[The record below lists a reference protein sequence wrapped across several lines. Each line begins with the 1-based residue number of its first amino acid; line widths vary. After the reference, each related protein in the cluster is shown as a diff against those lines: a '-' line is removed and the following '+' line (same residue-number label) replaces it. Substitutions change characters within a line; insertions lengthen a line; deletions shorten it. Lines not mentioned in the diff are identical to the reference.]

1 MTDFQKI
8 LRAKTPLT
16 LSGVPAG
23 FQPWLLADIARAANG
38 SGAGRAVF
46 IASDEQLMRAVAD
59 TAHYFAPEIEIIEI
73 PAWDCL
79 PYDRASPSLRA
90 ASARLAGLHALQAQ
104 PKGPQLVVT
113 TLGAMTQRT
122 LTPFRVRQLVAHL
135 APKERIAITRL
146 AEMLQGNGYVRT
158 DTVHDRGEFAI
169 RGGIVDLFPGGED
182 QPLRLDFFG
191 DEIETVRRFDPADQR
206 TICNID
212 GFTLLPASEALLDE
226 DTIKRFRGRYR
237 ETFGATATGD
247 PLYQAVSEGRRLAGM
262 EHWLPLFE
270 EKLVPLADH
279 LGADTVLIRDH
290 GVAGAADARF
300 EAIRDYHAN
309 RVQAK
314 TSDPGAYRPLK
325 PDSLYLDA
333 AEWDAAV
340 ATLPMHATTPFHEPD
355 SATVLDFAVDG
366 PRDFAPERAQN
377 TNIYEAVGSH
387 IASLQRAKKKV
398 VIASYSGGARERLS
412 GLLADHGVARI
423 AAADSW
429 QEALGIAA
437 GGSVTLTVLPLD
449 HGFAA
454 PDVAVLTEQDM
465 LGDRLVRRAKRK
477 KNADAF
483 LQELATLSP
492 GDLVVHRDHGIGR
505 YGGLTQIPVSKAA
518 HDCVALEYAGGD
530 KLYVPVENLEVL
542 SRYGSDSDGVSLDR
556 LGGEAWQ
563 RRKAKMKERIREIA
577 GELLKTAAERAL
589 RAATIAE
596 PDVAGYPAFVDR
608 FPYQETDDQD
618 RAITDVIDDLGAGK
632 PMDRLVCGDVGF
644 GKTEVAL
651 RAAFVAAMAGMQ
663 VVLICPTTLLA
674 RQHHMNFEE
683 RFRGFPVNI
692 GRLSRLV
699 PDKEAKATKAGL
711 ADGTVDIVIGTH
723 ALLAKGLEFK
733 RLGLVIVD
741 EEQRFGVTHKER
753 LKSLKT
759 DVHVLT
765 LTATPIPRTL
775 QMAMSGLRE
784 LSVIQTP
791 PVDRLAVRTYIMPWD
806 GVVIR
811 EALLR
816 EHYRGGQSFFVVPR
830 IADLTEIEDYL
841 RNEVP
846 EVKPIVAHGQM
857 SATEVEE
864 RMSAFYDKR
873 YDVLLSTTI
882 VESGLD
888 IPSANT
894 LIIHRADRFGLAQL
908 YQLRGRVGRSKT
920 RAYAYMTTPANRIIT
935 ETAEK
940 RLKVLSDLDT
950 LGAGFQ
956 LASHDL
962 DIRGAGNLVGDEQS
976 GHIREVGFELYQSML
991 EEAIMD
997 AKAGGVGL
1005 EPRSDS
1011 FSPQIS
1017 VDAPIMIPDDYVPD
1031 LDLRMGLYR
1040 RINELEDRQGLES
1053 FAAELIDRFGKLPAP
1068 TQNLLKII
1076 EIKQNCMKANIAKID
1091 VGAKGALVSFFE
1103 DRFPNPAGLISYVQ
1117 RLDGVA
1123 RLRPDSKIVVN
1134 RAWADS
1140 AARLNGALQLSKG
1153 LAKAA
1158 G

>member
-1 MTDFQKI
+1 MTDLLKI
-8 LRAKTPLT
+8 LKAQTPIT

-23 FQPWLLADIARAANG
+23 FQPWLLADIARAAP
-38 SGAGRAVF
+38 SRALFV
-46 IASDEQLMRAVAD
+46 APDEQLMRAVAD
-59 TAHYFAPEIEIIEI
+59 TAHYFAPEIEIVEI

-79 PYDRASPSLRA
+79 PYDRASPSLRT
-90 ASARLAGLHALQAQ
+90 ASARLAGLYALQGK
-104 PKGPQLVVT
+104 PKGPQLVLT
-113 TLGAMTQRT
+113 TLNALTQRT
-122 LTPFRVRQLVAHL
+122 LTPFRVRQLVAKL
-135 APKERIAITRL
+135 APKERIAISRL
-146 AEMLQGNGYVRT
+146 AEMLQANGYVRT

-169 RGGIVDLFPGGED
+169 RGGIVDLFPGGEE

-206 TICNID
+206 TSGSVE

-226 DTIKRFRGRYR
+226 ETIKRFRGRYR

-247 PLYQAVSEGRRLAGM
+247 PLYQAVSDGRRLAGM

-270 EKLVPLADH
+270 ERLVPMTEH
-279 LGADTVLIRDH
+279 LGDDTLVVLDH
-290 GVAGAADARF
+290 GVAGAAEARF

-314 TSDPGAYRPLK
+314 SSDPGAYRPLE
-325 PDSLYLDA
+325 PGALYLDA
-333 AEWDAAV
+333 GEWDGLV
-340 ATLPMHATTPFHEPD
+340 REWPMHATTPFHEPE
-355 SATVLDFAVDG
+355 SPSVLDFEVDG

-377 TNIYEAVGSH
+377 ANVYEAVGKH

-412 GLLADHGVARI
+412 GLLVDHGLKRV

-437 GGSVTLTVLPLD
+437 GGSTVLTVLPLD

-492 GDLVVHRDHGIGR
+492 GDLVVHMDHGIGR
-505 YGGLTQIPVSKAA
+505 YEGLTQIPVAKAA

-542 SRYGSDSDGVSLDR
+542 SRYGSDSEGVSLDK

-563 RRKAKMKERIREIA
+563 RRKARMKERIREIA

-589 RAATIAE
+589 RAATVAE
-596 PDVAGYPAFVDR
+596 PDSAGYPAFVDR
-608 FPYQETDDQD
+608 FPYQETEDQD
-618 RAITDVIDDLGAGK
+618 RAIMDVVEDLGAGR

-663 VVLICPTTLLA
+663 VVVICPTTLLA

-699 PDKEAKATKAGL
+699 PDKEAKAVKAGL
-711 ADGTVDIVIGTH
+711 ADGTVDIVVGTH

-830 IADLTEIEDYL
+830 ISDLTEVEEFL
-841 RNEVP
+841 RTEIP
-846 EVKPIVAHGQM
+846 EVRPVVAHGQM
-857 SATEVEE
+857 AAGEVEE

-920 RAYAYMTTPANRIIT
+920 RAYAYFTTPANRVIT

-976 GHIREVGFELYQSML
+976 GHIKEVGFELYQSML
-991 EEAIMD
+991 EDAILE
-997 AKAGGVGL
+997 AKAGGAGI
-1005 EPRSDS
+1005 EKRES

-1017 VDAPIMIPDDYVPD
+1017 VDAPILIPEDYVPD

-1040 RINELEDRQGLES
+1040 RLNEVEDRQGLEA

-1068 TQNLLKII
+1068 TQNLFKVI
-1076 EIKQNCMKANIAKID
+1076 EIKQNCVTANIAKID
-1091 VGAKGALVSFFE
+1091 VGPKGALVSFFE
-1103 DRFPNPAGLISYVQ
+1103 DRFPRPEALVAYIQ
-1117 RLDGVA
+1117 RLNGVA
-1123 RLRPDSKIVVN
+1123 RLRPDSKVVVN
-1134 RAWADS
+1134 RVWADPG
-1140 AARLNGALQLSKG
+1140 ARLNGALQLSKG